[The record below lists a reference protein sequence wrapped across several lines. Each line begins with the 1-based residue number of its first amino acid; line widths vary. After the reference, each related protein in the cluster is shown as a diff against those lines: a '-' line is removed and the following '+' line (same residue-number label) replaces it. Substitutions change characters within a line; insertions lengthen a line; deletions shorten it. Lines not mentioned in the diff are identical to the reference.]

1 MSYLATDS
9 LFPEWQIWSQ
19 FLHESTEGLRL
30 DGLAESHPIE
40 VLFDGQVFCMFGLS
54 QITNL
59 ANFI

>member
-9 LFPEWQIWSQ
+9 LFPEWKIWSQ

-40 VLFDGQVFCMFGLS
+40 VLFNRQVFLWVWSVPDNKFG
-54 QITNL
+54 
-59 ANFI
+59 